1 MDTPTPARRHP
12 VLLKVLSVTVA
23 LGFLGMVMCTA
34 GGSGPGAPQAETA
47 RPATADGGSAD
58 SGTAA
63 ANPLDGKE
71 PEPERFFPATKAGP
85 LDLVDREPPP
95 TQQAAPQREAPQQQ
109 AVPR

>member
-1 MDTPTPARRHP
+1 M
-12 VLLKVLSVTVA
+12 LLKVLSLTVA
-23 LGFLGMVMCTA
+23 LGFLGTVMCTA
-34 GGSGPGAPQAETA
+34 GGGGPGAPQAEAA
-47 RPATADGGSAD
+47 RPAATDGGSAD

-63 ANPLDGKE
+63 ASPRGGKE

-85 LDLVDREPPP
+85 LDVIDREPPP

>member
-23 LGFLGMVMCTA
+23 LGFLGTVMCTA
-34 GGSGPGAPQAETA
+34 GGSGPGAPQAEVA
-47 RPATADGGSAD
+47 RPAATDGGPAD

-63 ANPLDGKE
+63 ANTLDGKE
-71 PEPERFFPATKAGP
+71 PEPERYFPATKAAP
-85 LDLVDREPPP
+85 LHIDREPPP
-95 TQQAAPQREAPQQQ
+95 TQQAVPQRETPQQQ